1 MTRSQRVLSLASALS
16 LALVLPLVSA
26 PTEEQV
32 PKPTAPQAEPSAA
45 PPALAD
51 AKVGIDPVTGEL
63 RAVTPEEDAVLRG
76 QMRAFWARFGDIEHR
91 VKKDERTGVHSY
103 VVAPTQ
109 MRVAIATI
117 GTDGRLA
124 WDCAGAETDPDRF
137 AADLQAKLAAAQAA
151 REER

>member
-1 MTRSQRVLSLASALS
+1 MNRAQRVLSLASLIS
-16 LALVLPLVSA
+16 LAIVLPIAGA
-26 PTEEQV
+26 PTEVQDS
-32 PKPTAPQAEPSAA
+32 KQPTPAADPAAEPD
-45 PPALAD
+45 LAD

-76 QMRAFWARFGDIEHR
+76 QMRAFWARFGDIEHK

-117 GTDGRLA
+117 GAGDQLV
-124 WDCAGAETDPDRF
+124 WDCTSAESDADEF
-137 AADLQAKLAAAQAA
+137 AAGLRAKLAAAQAA
-151 REER
+151 REEK